1 MCSFFQQS
9 WLNSLLIQLE
19 QNPIMSLYHQIAR
32 FNPHYSLNSSPHQ
45 SASSWAAFTLS
56 SSFFCWKKVDFMG
69 GTTRLCCNIQPPHLR
84 PSSWASAPAPLS
96 TSWCT
101 QAPLSSSSH
110 SSHSSF
116 PGGCWLIQDSQPVNR
131 GPILDYLYHRL
142 TRTKLPGLDHRWQ
155 KQHSLDQWLQP
166 GFRPVCSFVMR
177 CYQRGS
183 RGLTHNSET
192 CRGNFVLVIEDRQVE
207 EQMQ

>member
-1 MCSFFQQS
+1 
-9 WLNSLLIQLE
+9 
-19 QNPIMSLYHQIAR
+19 MSLYHQIAR
-32 FNPHYSLNSSPHQ
+32 FDPHNSLNQALTSQQAPELLSP
-45 SASSWAAFTLS
+45 SAPP
-56 SSFFCWKKVDFMG
+56 FFAERKVNFMG
-69 GTTRLCCNIQPPHLR
+69 GTTRLCCNTQPPHLR

-116 PGGCWLIQDSQPVNR
+116 PGGCRLIQDSLPVNR

-142 TRTKLPGLDHRWQ
+142 TKTKLPGLGHRWQ
-155 KQHSLDQWLQP
+155 KQHSWDQWLQP

-183 RGLTHNSET
+183 RSLTQYSET
-192 CRGNFVLVIEDRQVE
+192 CSGNFVIVIEDR
-207 EQMQ
+207 